1 VSGLPATPHVPFW
14 KKILGW
20 AVHVYTGSGLLLAA
34 WITTILIQPERM
46 TDDYRFCFLLMFV
59 GTLID
64 ATDGTLARLI
74 KITKTVPTFD
84 GRRLDDLIDF
94 LMYTCL
100 PLLLIDRAGLLPVNS
115 RWVLLVAL
123 SASAYGFSQTNVKTQ
138 DGEFLGFPSY
148 WNVVAFYLFALPV
161 TGEWAVLAI
170 LVLSALTF
178 VPSRYPYPTRP
189 GLLNG
194 LMLVLSVPWAVL
206 VGACVVRHWHHFP
219 PRGMIGLSAGYPTL
233 YMIVAWGTSLWRW
246 SNAGSDAVAG
256 ETPGGPEA

>member
-1 VSGLPATPHVPFW
+1 MSGLPAPPRIPAW
-14 KKILGW
+14 KRLLGW
-20 AVHVYTGSGLLLAA
+20 AVHAYTGVGLFLAA
-34 WITTILIQPERM
+34 WIAVILLQEDRL
-46 TDDYRFCFLLMFV
+46 TDDYRFCFLLMFA

-74 KITKTVPTFD
+74 RVPEVVPSFD

-100 PLLLIDRAGLLPVNS
+100 PLLLIDRAGLLPVGY

-123 SASAYGFSQTNVKTQ
+123 GASAYGFSQTNVKTA

-161 TGEWAVLAI
+161 TGQAAALIILGLA
-170 LVLSALTF
+170 ALTF

-189 GLLNG
+189 GLINR
-194 LMLVLSVPWAVL
+194 LMLVLSIPWAVL
-206 VGACVVRHWHHFP
+206 LGACVVRHWRYAPGP
-219 PRGMIGLSAGYPTL
+219 PGMIGLSAGYPTL
-233 YMIVAWGTSLWRW
+233 YLLVAWGTSFWRW
-246 SNAGSDAVAG
+246 SNAK
-256 ETPGGPEA
+256 

>member
-1 VSGLPATPHVPFW
+1 MSGLPATSRIPTWRKV
-14 KKILGW
+14 LGW
-20 AVHVYTGSGLLLAA
+20 AVHAYTGLGLLLAA
-34 WITTILIQPERM
+34 WIAVILLQPDRQ

-64 ATDGTLARLI
+64 ATDGTFARLVRVGEV
-74 KITKTVPTFD
+74 VPGFD

-100 PLLLIDRAGLLPVNS
+100 PLLLVDRAGLLPVGD

-123 SASAYGFSQTNVKTQ
+123 GASAYGFSQTNVKTA

-161 TGEWAVLAI
+161 TGRAAALCILGLA
-170 LVLSALTF
+170 ALTF

-189 GLLNG
+189 GLINR
-194 LMLVLSVPWAVL
+194 LMLVLSIPWAVL
-206 VGACVVRHWHHFP
+206 VGACVVRHWHYAP

-233 YMIVAWGTSLWRW
+233 YLLVAWGTSWWRW
-246 SNAGSDAVAG
+246 AYAK
-256 ETPGGPEA
+256 